1 MATRVRVITEEAPAI
16 VLSYPREADPVFGA
30 DFTEIA
36 QLPPHFEQEFTLNAG
51 IDLLVAEMPHEAAA
65 AGEIVD
71 AGGCAPPIIA
81 GPLRREEAA

>member
-1 MATRVRVITEEAPAI
+1 MATRVRVITAEAPAI

-51 IDLLVAEMPHEAAA
+51 IDLLVAEMPQDAALADEAADA
-65 AGEIVD
+65 AIMHVINAVES
-71 AGGCAPPIIA
+71 
-81 GPLRREEAA
+81 EAA

>member
-1 MATRVRVITEEAPAI
+1 MATLVRVITREAPAI

-51 IDLLVAEMPHEAAA
+51 IDLLVAEGPFQAAA
-65 AGEIVD
+65 AGD
-71 AGGCAPPIIA
+71 GAFAQA
-81 GPLRREEAA
+81 EAA